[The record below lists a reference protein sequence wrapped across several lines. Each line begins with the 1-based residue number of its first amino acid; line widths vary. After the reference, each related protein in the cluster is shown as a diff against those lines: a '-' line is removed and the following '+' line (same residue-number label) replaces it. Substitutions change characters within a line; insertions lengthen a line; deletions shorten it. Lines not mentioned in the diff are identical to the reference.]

1 LIDGCDRANW
11 RAKETEL
18 ASTDNVAFLF
28 PGQGSQYVGMGKE
41 LCEHYSVAAQAFE
54 EAEQTL
60 GFSLRQLC
68 FFGPE
73 ADLQLTENTQPAI
86 LALSVAA
93 LRVLQSESGVKA
105 AYVAGHSLGEYSA
118 LVCVGALSF
127 SDALRVVRERG
138 RLMQAAVPSGKGA
151 MAVIIGLDMAAVSS
165 ICQQAEEG
173 EVVAPANY
181 NGGGQIV
188 IAGSKAAVAR
198 AMVLAKSDGAKRVL
212 ELPVSAPFHCP
223 LMRPAAEG
231 LKRILDDVTID
242 PFSVGVISNVDA
254 EVNLDPARVKLL
266 LAEQAMRPVRWEE
279 SVQKLE
285 RLGVSKMLEV
295 GPGRVLKGLVK
306 RISPKV
312 KVDTFEVPQDLARL
326 RNYIT

>member
-1 LIDGCDRANW
+1 
-11 RAKETEL
+11 
-18 ASTDNVAFLF
+18 VAFLF

-173 EVVAPANY
+173 EVAAPANY

>member
-1 LIDGCDRANW
+1 MRSGQLESEG
-11 RAKETEL
+11 TEL
-18 ASTDNVAFLF
+18 ASTDSVAFLF

-41 LCEHYSVAAQAFE
+41 LCEHYSVAQQAFE

-73 ADLQLTENTQPAI
+73 ADLHLTENTQPAI
-86 LALSVAA
+86 LGLSVAA
-93 LRVLQSESGVKA
+93 LRVLQSESGVKP

-223 LMRPAAEG
+223 LMKPAAEG
-231 LKRILDDVTID
+231 LKRVLDDVTIH

-254 EVNLDPARVKLL
+254 EVNLDPARVKLS

-279 SVQKLE
+279 SVHKLE
-285 RLGVSKMLEV
+285 SLGVSKMLEV

-312 KVDTFEVPQDLARL
+312 EVDTFEAPQDLARL

>member
-1 LIDGCDRANW
+1 MAI
-11 RAKETEL
+11 
-18 ASTDNVAFLF
+18 TDSVAFLF
-28 PGQGSQYVGMGKE
+28 PGPGSQYVGMGKE

-54 EAEQTL
+54 EADQTL

-93 LRVLQSESGVKA
+93 LRVLQSESGVKP

-165 ICQQAEEG
+165 ICQKAEEG

-223 LMRPAAEG
+223 LMKPAAEG
-231 LKRILDDVTID
+231 LKRVLDNVTIH

-254 EVNLDPARVKLL
+254 EVNLDPARVKPT

-279 SVQKLE
+279 SVHKLE
-285 RLGVSKMLEV
+285 SLGVSKMLEV

-306 RISPKV
+306 RISPKIE
-312 KVDTFEVPQDLARL
+312 VDTFEAPQDLARL

>member
-1 LIDGCDRANW
+1 MAI
-11 RAKETEL
+11 
-18 ASTDNVAFLF
+18 TDSVAFLF

-54 EAEQTL
+54 EADQTL

-93 LRVLQSESGVKA
+93 LRVLQSESGVKP

-165 ICQQAEEG
+165 ICQKAEEG

-198 AMVLAKSDGAKRVL
+198 AMVLAKSGGAKRVL

-223 LMRPAAEG
+223 LMKPAAEG
-231 LKRILDDVTID
+231 LKRVLDNVTIH

-254 EVNLDPARVKLL
+254 EVNLDPARVKPT

-285 RLGVSKMLEV
+285 SLGVSKMLEV

-306 RISPKV
+306 RISPKIE
-312 KVDTFEVPQDLARL
+312 VDTFEAPQDLARL

>member
-1 LIDGCDRANW
+1 
-11 RAKETEL
+11 L
-18 ASTDNVAFLF
+18 ASTQSVAFLF

-73 ADLQLTENTQPAI
+73 ANLQLTENTQPAI
-86 LALSVAA
+86 LALSIAA
-93 LRVLQSESGVKA
+93 LRVLQSESGVKP

-127 SDALRVVRERG
+127 SDGLRVVRERG

-151 MAVIIGLDMAAVSS
+151 MAVIIGLDVAAVSA
-165 ICQQAEEG
+165 ICQEAEEE

-198 AMVLAKSDGAKRVL
+198 AMVLAKSEGAKRVL

-223 LMRPAAEG
+223 LMKPAAEG
-231 LKRILDDVTID
+231 LKRVLDDVTIH

-254 EVNLDPARVKLL
+254 EVTLDPARVKLS

-279 SVQKLE
+279 SVHKLE
-285 RLGVSKMLEV
+285 SLGISKMLEV

-306 RISPKV
+306 RISPKIEV
-312 KVDTFEVPQDLARL
+312 GTFEAPQDLARL
-326 RNYIT
+326 RN